1 MMTTDEYN
9 SSFFVRI
16 VRMTTLNKN
25 LFITFFK
32 IGALTIGGGYAMIP
46 VIERE
51 LVDKKHWL
59 TTDEF
64 FDAVAI
70 AQAVPGIIALH
81 MGIYLG
87 YKLGKIPGA
96 ILSALGVIL
105 PSFLIMMGLASVVVL
120 SGEWPT
126 WLNNFFTGVRVSVVA
141 LIAYAAIK
149 LFLNSNHPLR
159 IPLAMVAFSMVYFT
173 SFNPFW
179 VILSF
184 VLVSIVL
191 PERGGH
197 HANS

>member
-1 MMTTDEYN
+1 MIMDEYN
-9 SSFFVRI
+9 SSFFVTI
-16 VRMTTLNKN
+16 LRMNTLNKN
-25 LFITFFK
+25 LFMTFFK

-51 LVDKKHWL
+51 LVDNKHWL
-59 TTDEF
+59 TPNEF
-64 FDAVAI
+64 YDAVAI

-96 ILSALGVIL
+96 ILSALGAIL
-105 PSFLIMMGLASVVVL
+105 PAFLIMMLLAIVVVS
-120 SGEWPT
+120 SGEWPL
-126 WLNNFFTGVRVSVVA
+126 WLNQFFVGVRVSVVA
-141 LIAYAAIK
+141 LITYAAMK
-149 LFLNSNHPLR
+149 LFTNSNHPWR
-159 IPLAMVAFSMVYFT
+159 IPIGVIAFSVVYFT

-184 VLVSIVL
+184 VIVSIFL
-191 PERGGH
+191 PQRGVD

>member
-1 MMTTDEYN
+1 MN
-9 SSFFVRI
+9 
-16 VRMTTLNKN
+16 TLNKN
-25 LFITFFK
+25 LFLTFFK

-51 LVDKKHWL
+51 LVDKKQWL
-59 TTDEF
+59 SADEF
-64 FDAVAI
+64 YDAVAI

-105 PSFLIMMGLASVVVL
+105 PAFLIMLGLASVVVL
-120 SGEWPT
+120 SGEWPL
-126 WLNNFFTGVRVSVVA
+126 WLNQFFAGVRVSVVA

-149 LFLNSNHPLR
+149 LFMNSNHPWR
-159 IPLAMVAFSMVYFT
+159 IPIGVLAFGIVYFS

-184 VLVSIVL
+184 VLISIVL
-191 PERGGH
+191 PERGVP

>member
-1 MMTTDEYN
+1 MN
-9 SSFFVRI
+9 
-16 VRMTTLNKN
+16 TLHKN
-25 LFITFFK
+25 LFVTFFK
-32 IGALTIGGGYAMIP
+32 IGAFTIGGGYAMIP

-59 TTDEF
+59 SADDF
-64 FDAVAI
+64 YDAVAI

-96 ILSALGVIL
+96 IVSALGVIL
-105 PSFLIMMGLASVVVL
+105 PSFLIMMGLASAVVL
-120 SGEWPT
+120 SGEWPA
-126 WLNNFFTGVRVSVVA
+126 WLNSFFAGVRVSVVA

-149 LFLNSNHPLR
+149 LFINSNHPLR
-159 IPLAMVAFSMVYFT
+159 IPLAAVAFSIVYFT

-184 VLVSIVL
+184 VIVSIVL
-191 PERGGH
+191 PERGDR
-197 HANS
+197 HANP